1 MKTFLSFF
9 KKNNKHTQDEHRSLR
24 GFSLI
29 EMLVA
34 VSLFTFVS
42 LISVSTIVATNKL
55 NQRLTHAKT
64 IYDNLNLVL
73 DDMSRSL
80 RQGRN
85 FRDDYSSALKNK
97 SVIFIPNDSST
108 ANPRE
113 DIYYL
118 DDSGDVGVIYKGSV
132 QVATTTTFPQDLNN
146 NIIMDIQRL
155 TSDEVDVDTF
165 YIKVEGGCYASFP
178 SNLLPLDGSA
188 CQGESDY
195 RQPIVYV
202 IIAGKTTVGDIPF
215 RVETAINQR
224 SQDR

>member
-1 MKTFLSFF
+1 MKTLLSFF
-9 KKNNKHTQDEHRSLR
+9 KNKNTHSEHKPLG

-85 FRDDYSSALKNK
+85 FRADYSMDLKNR
-97 SVIFIPNDSST
+97 SVIFIPNDSSET
-108 ANPRE
+108 APRE

-118 DDSGDVGVIYKGSV
+118 DESGDVGTIKKGSV
-132 QVATTTTFPQDLNN
+132 AVNGTSAFPQTLEA
-146 NIIMDIQRL
+146 DITNSQRL
-155 TSDEVDVDTF
+155 TSDEINIETF
-165 YIKVEGGCYASFP
+165 HIEVEGGCYYSVP
-178 SNLLPLDGSA
+178 SNLTSYECDEDPSKT
-188 CQGESDY
+188 DY

-202 IIAGKTTVGDIPF
+202 IIAGKTTVDDIPF